1 MLPER
6 IKWMKLWNQR
16 KVHVWRKL
24 PNGPVISYRSGW
36 RGGWGGVGW
45 GKEGVLSEGLYI
57 YSYCHKNIAE
67 PYGVSGKFYRNTS
80 KILQTLLPP
89 EHK

>member
-1 MLPER
+1 MDEAMEPKKGARLE
-6 IKWMKLWNQR
+6 KKNCLTDQS
-16 KVHVWRKL
+16 L
-24 PNGPVISYRSGW
+24 VIAL
-36 RGGWGGVGW
+36 GGEGGGVGW
-45 GKEGVLSEGLYI
+45 GKEGVLRKGLYI